1 MNTQGMTTD
10 EGIHTQISALVAR
23 EHDLRAQLQAHEIT
37 PDDEQAQLRDIEV
50 QLDRCWDLLRQREAL
65 RNSGGNPDSAAQRSA
80 SEVEGYLG

>member
-1 MNTQGMTTD
+1 MNTRGMTTD

-23 EHDLRAQLQAHEIT
+23 EHDLRAQLQAREIA

-65 RNSGGNPDSAAQRSA
+65 RNSGGDPDSAAVRPA

>member
-1 MNTQGMTTD
+1 MTTD
-10 EGIHTQISALVAR
+10 EGIHAQISALVAR
-23 EHDLRAQLQAHEIT
+23 EHDLRAQLQAREIA

-65 RNSGGNPDSAAQRSA
+65 RNSGGDPDTAAVRPA